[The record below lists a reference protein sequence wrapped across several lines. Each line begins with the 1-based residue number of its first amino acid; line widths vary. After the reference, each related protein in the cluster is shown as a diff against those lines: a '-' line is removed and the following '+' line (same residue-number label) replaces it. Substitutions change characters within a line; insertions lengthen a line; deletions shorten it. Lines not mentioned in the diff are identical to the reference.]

1 MMKHPMLKPTI
12 LSISMATVMAGAA
25 ISPGLG
31 LIAQAFPDAS
41 PTTIKLIL
49 TAPSLMII
57 PFSFLSSYLTSKMKK
72 RTIALIGLFIYFIGG
87 IMPQFMPTIEL
98 ILTFRLLL
106 GVGVG
111 LIMPLDASLINDYFV
126 GKERTLMMGYNSA
139 LSNFSGIITML
150 LAGWLATFGWR
161 LPFNVYFLGLG
172 IFLLVFF
179 FLPKGEIQKAPESG
193 EKSNLPL
200 AVFGYSFAMGG
211 IMLAYYAVA
220 TNMALF
226 LEQNELGSSALTG
239 TIVSLT
245 TVGGMI
251 TSILIVQIEMTFK
264 KLVVPIMLVSMGI
277 GFFFLSWTISI
288 PLIMVSVVMIGF
300 GQGVLF
306 PVLTLK
312 ALDKVP
318 MHQADLTA
326 SIASSFI
333 FLGQFLS
340 PLVLDP
346 IGKLA
351 TGSSIRFQYGTLSI
365 VMGVA
370 VIFHLLFLWKRNHQL
385 T

>member
-1 MMKHPMLKPTI
+1 MLKTTI

-31 LIAQAFPDAS
+31 LIAQAFPEAS

-57 PFSFLSSYLTSKMKK
+57 PFSFLSSYLTSKITKK
-72 RTIALIGLFIYFIGG
+72 SIALLGLLIYFVGG
-87 IMPQFMPTIEL
+87 IAPQFMPTVEL
-98 ILTFRLLL
+98 IIAFRLLL

-111 LIMPLDASLINDYFV
+111 LIMPLDASLINDYFE

-139 LSNFSGIITML
+139 LSNFSGIVTML

-161 LPFNVYFLGLG
+161 LPFNVYILGVF
-172 IFLLVFF
+172 IFLLVLF
-179 FLPKGEIQKAPESG
+179 FLPKGEVQQAPQG
-193 EKSNLPL
+193 EKSYKIPL
-200 AVFGYSFAMGG
+200 IVYCYSLAMGG
-211 IMLAYYAVA
+211 IMLAYYSVA

-226 LEQNELGSSALTG
+226 LEQNNLGGAVLTG

-251 TSILIVQIEMTFK
+251 TSLFIVQIELTFK
-264 KLVVPIMLVSMGI
+264 KFVIPVLLFSMGL
-277 GFFFLSWTISI
+277 GFSFLMVTNSVA
-288 PLIMVSVVMIGF
+288 LIMVSVILIGF

-312 ALDKVP
+312 ALDEVP
-318 MHQADLTA
+318 FHRADLTA
-326 SIASSFI
+326 SIVASFI

-340 PLVLDP
+340 PLVLDS

-351 TGSSIRFQYGTLSI
+351 TGSEIRFQYGVLATIIFLS
-365 VMGVA
+365 VA
-370 VIFHLLFLWKRNHQL
+370 ILLINKVKIGKN
-385 T
+385 